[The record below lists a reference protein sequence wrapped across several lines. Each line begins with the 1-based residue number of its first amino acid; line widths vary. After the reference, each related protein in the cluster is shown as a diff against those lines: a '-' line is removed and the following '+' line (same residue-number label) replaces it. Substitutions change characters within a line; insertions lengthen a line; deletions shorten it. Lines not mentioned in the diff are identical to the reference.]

1 MKGIHWLHEVLEIP
15 SPWQV
20 AEVRH
25 DARRGRIDVWV
36 QEGEVR
42 GGWFLSR
49 SLRSAAIEERVWRH
63 VDLAGWRCYIHLRA
77 QPGRSSPSVSWC
89 GEPDMPFT
97 GALARRVAN
106 LLAEGV
112 KLPLVCSVLNIPID
126 ELWKFKHGIDTGR
139 ASVGALAAPER
150 TRADGDEDEL
160 PPLQHPV
167 WQHLLEGKLD
177 LEIRVLSLKLLLAR
191 LREQMRLIADPEV
204 RLMKAQ
210 EIRHYFV
217 RYAPLLGNEL
227 AQMKAAQVQVA
238 ARSKA

>member
-1 MKGIHWLHEVLEIP
+1 MRGIPRLNDILEIP

-20 AEVRH
+20 AEVRQ
-25 DARRGRIDVWV
+25 DLRRGRIDVWV
-36 QEGEVR
+36 QEAEMR
-42 GGWFLSR
+42 SGWFLSR
-49 SLRSAAIEERVWRH
+49 RLRSPAVEERVWRH
-63 VDLAGWRCYIHLRA
+63 VDLAGWRCYIHLLA
-77 QPGRSSPSVSWC
+77 EPGRAAPGATWC

-97 GALARRVAN
+97 GALARRVAT
-106 LLAEGV
+106 LLAEGL

-139 ASVGALAAPER
+139 ARMGTLARAEQVGDDSDAE
-150 TRADGDEDEL
+150 GL

-167 WQHLLEGKLD
+167 WQQLLDGTLNMD
-177 LEIRVLSLKLLLAR
+177 IRVLSLKLLLAR

-227 AQMKAAQVQVA
+227 AQLKTGQASASV
-238 ARSKA
+238 RRK